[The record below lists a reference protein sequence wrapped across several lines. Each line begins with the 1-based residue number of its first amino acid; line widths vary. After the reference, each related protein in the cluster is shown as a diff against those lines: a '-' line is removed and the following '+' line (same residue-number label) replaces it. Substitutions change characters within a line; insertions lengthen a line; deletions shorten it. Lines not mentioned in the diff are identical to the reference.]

1 MSTWLEAAGVSL
13 DKENPS
19 LTGCKTTYFN
29 NGVGDTGQYYRV
41 SGIMLNLE
49 FDFKGSLAAD
59 WREGTNWYRHT
70 SEDSL
75 EFVADGV
82 CQSAYQKA
90 VGGKNCVDLTQYNLP
105 QHNTPPV
112 SVNVKVRVLPGW
124 STFGSQVTY
133 DQPDWDGDGKTNI
146 LSRYTRGI
154 RFTYSARG
162 RITMFDWMV
171 C

>member
-13 DKENPS
+13 DEENPS

-29 NGVGDTGQYYRV
+29 NGVGKTGQYYRV
-41 SGIMLNLE
+41 SGININLE
-49 FDFKGSLAAD
+49 FDFKGNLADD
-59 WREGTNWYRHT
+59 WRAGSMYRHT
-70 SEDSL
+70 STDSL
-75 EFVADGV
+75 EFVADGD

-90 VGGKNCVDLTQYNLP
+90 VKGKNCMDLTQYNLP
-105 QHNTPPV
+105 QYNTPPV